1 MMPTFEQVYT
11 PVADSLLLSTLV
23 AAIPIVVLFVLL
35 AVLRVAAQWASLASL
50 ATAFVIAVAVYG
62 MPTSLALN
70 STVAGIAFGLFPI
83 VWIVINAIWIYNL
96 VVDTGNF
103 DTVRD
108 SLASL
113 SNDRRIQVVLI
124 AFVFGALLEATAG
137 FGTPVA
143 ITAAIMA
150 GLGFEAV
157 YAAALALL
165 ANTAPVA
172 FGGFGIPILTGAQ
185 VAQIDTLELSQMVG
199 RQTPFLALIIPGFLV
214 VVMAGWRRM
223 FEVWPIV
230 VVSGVAFALSQ
241 FLMSNLLGPE
251 LADLLASIVAVVA
264 VVALLAV
271 WSPREE
277 WHFPNEP
284 AAAERESYERPSFG
298 ATLLAW
304 SPFIVIVVVLLL
316 SQVGPIN
323 AGIKATE
330 ETINFSNA
338 APNQQGVI
346 AVPWPGL
353 HEQVIRQPP
362 AVAEAGPYPALYQT
376 NWLSAAGTL
385 ILISGIISLVVLR
398 VGPGRAL
405 RVYGQTLN
413 QLKWAILTIAA
424 ILGLA
429 YLLNYSG
436 QTYTLGLA
444 FATTGLLFPFFASF
458 IGWLGVALTGSDT
471 SSNALFAN
479 LQKVTAQQIGVNP
492 VLAVGAN
499 SSGGVLGKMISPQNL
514 AVGTSSTGLQGKE
527 GDLFRLVLP
536 WSIVLTV
543 VMSIIVLLQAY
554 VLPWMVP

>member
-1 MMPTFEQVYT
+1 
-11 PVADSLLLSTLV
+11 
-23 AAIPIVVLFVLL
+23 
-35 AVLRVAAQWASLASL
+35 
-50 ATAFVIAVAVYG
+50 
-62 MPTSLALN
+62 
-70 STVAGIAFGLFPI
+70 
-83 VWIVINAIWIYNL
+83 
-96 VVDTGNF
+96 
-103 DTVRD
+103 
-108 SLASL
+108 
-113 SNDRRIQVVLI
+113 
-124 AFVFGALLEATAG
+124 
-137 FGTPVA
+137 
-143 ITAAIMA
+143 
-150 GLGFEAV
+150 
-157 YAAALALL
+157 
-165 ANTAPVA
+165 
-172 FGGFGIPILTGAQ
+172 
-185 VAQIDTLELSQMVG
+185 MVG

-241 FLMSNLLGPE
+241 FLISNLLGPE

-284 AAAERESYERPSFG
+284 AAAERESYDRPSFG

-304 SPFIVIVVVLLL
+304 SPFLVIVVVLLL

-338 APNQQGVI
+338 APNQQGTI

-444 FATTGLLFPFFASF
+444 FATTGVLFPFFASF

-492 VLAVGAN
+492 ILAVGSN

-536 WSIVLTV
+536 WSIALTV

>member
-1 MMPTFEQVYT
+1 M
-11 PVADSLLLSTLV
+11 
-23 AAIPIVVLFVLL
+23 
-35 AVLRVAAQWASLASL
+35 
-50 ATAFVIAVAVYG
+50 G
-62 MPTSLALN
+62 N
-70 STVAGIAFGLFPI
+70 
-83 VWIVINAIWIYNL
+83 VINAIFIYNV
-96 VVDTGNF
+96 VVDTGQF
-103 DTVRD
+103 DTVRN

-113 SNDRRIQVVLI
+113 SNDRRVQVVLI

-143 ITAAIMA
+143 ITAALMA

-185 VAQIDTLELSQMVG
+185 VAQLDVMSLSQMVG
-199 RQTPFLALIIPGFLV
+199 RQTPILALIIPGFLV
-214 VVMAGWRRM
+214 VVMAGWRKM
-223 FEVWPIV
+223 LEVWPIV
-230 VVSGVAFALSQ
+230 VVSGVAFAGTQ
-241 FLMSNLLGPE
+241 FVVSNVAALGGPT
-251 LADLLASIVAVVA
+251 LADLLAAIVAVIA
-264 VVALLAV
+264 VVALLAF
-271 WSPREE
+271 WRPREE

-284 AAAERESYERPSFG
+284 PAEERESYERPPLG
-298 ATLLAW
+298 RTAYAW
-304 SPFIVIVVVLLL
+304 SPFIVLVVVLLI
-316 SQVGPIN
+316 SQLPGIN
-323 AGIKATE
+323 DGLKYVE
-330 ETINFSNA
+330 GQINFSNA
-338 APNQQGVI
+338 AENQQGTI

-353 HEQVIRQPP
+353 HEQVTRQPP

-376 NWLSAAGTL
+376 NWLTAAGSL
-385 ILISGIISLVVLR
+385 ILIADIIALVVLAVLGPAR

-405 RVYGQTLN
+405 RIYGQTLN

-436 QTYTLGLA
+436 MTYTMGLA
-444 FATTGLLFPFFASF
+444 FAATGFLFPFFASF

-479 LQKVTAQQIGVNP
+479 LQKVTSQQIGVSP

-527 GDLFRLVLP
+527 GDLFRMVLP
-536 WSIVLTV
+536 WSIGLTV
-543 VMSIIVLLQAY
+543 VMAIIVLLQAY
-554 VLPWMVP
+554 VLTWMVPGG